1 MTTDNLCLNCLEPSS
16 TQPCPGCGWGSGD
29 EPDNPSALPPGTLLN
44 KRFRLAKSLG
54 QGGFGITYLAFDETL
69 EIRLAVKEYLPQ
81 DFALRSH
88 DAQTVLPKSRN
99 EENFNFGLE
108 RFVKEARMLARFIN
122 HPGIVGVRDFFKENS
137 TAYLV
142 MDYVEGRSLKVY
154 LAENEGQLPWDEA
167 VGIMIP
173 VLDALRAVHQE
184 IDTDGEPMLH
194 RDIAPDNIYI
204 TKDLRVEL
212 LDFGAA
218 RYASGEHSRSLSV
231 VLKEGYAPEEQ
242 YRRKG
247 KQGPWTDVYSCGAT
261 LYRMVTGELP
271 DNALDRLEDDELRTP
286 SELGIEIPHESE
298 EALMMALKVRRRDRM
313 QSVEELIEVL
323 KPNGESE
330 KPSVDVSEKLE
341 PTPITV
347 EENTNTGLVEKPN
360 YTENKPSQSQKQ
372 HTKFKDL
379 DGLTKWA
386 KRFLFLNVILSVF
399 AVVFGILEY
408 QLLLDYKNGFYK
420 SAELANAAGEASDA
434 RTSTLGI
441 IQIITF
447 ILSGIIILKWI
458 YRANYNARQ
467 LGAKGMVFTSGWSIG
482 WYFIP
487 IANMWKPYQA
497 MKEIWK
503 TSSNPQEWKNQ
514 SVSWLL
520 PWWWF
525 FWIVSNFT
533 GNASLR
539 MAIKVDDLND
549 YFNLNLV
556 TQFSEITSLAM
567 TLIFIAIIS
576 RVHIMQIYR
585 TKF

>member
-1 MTTDNLCLNCLEPSS
+1 MTKDTLCLNCLEPSS
-16 TQPCPGCGWGSGD
+16 TQPCPECGWSSGD

-81 DFALRSH
+81 DFAQRSH
-88 DAQTVLPKSRN
+88 DAQAVVPKSKN

-108 RFVKEARMLARFIN
+108 RFVKEARMLARFID

-142 MDYVEGRSLKVY
+142 MDYLEGRSLKEY

-204 TKDLRVEL
+204 TKDSRVEL

-218 RYASGEHSRSLSV
+218 RYASGELSRSLSV

-261 LYRMVTGELP
+261 LYRMITGELP

-298 EALMMALKVRRRDRM
+298 EALMLA
-313 QSVEELIEVL
+313 EEHAGQIDMMI
-323 KPNGESE
+323 S
-330 KPSVDVSEKLE
+330 DVIM
-341 PTPITV
+341 P
-347 EENTNTGLVEKPN
+347 G
-360 YTENKPSQSQKQ
+360 
-372 HTKFKDL
+372 L
-379 DGLTKWA
+379 DGPSLLKKA
-386 KRFLFLNVILSVF
+386 RKYLGDAPVMFISGYAESDFSDLLQDEAGGSFLPKP
-399 AVVFGILEY
+399 
-408 QLLLDYKNGFYK
+408 LDIKTL
-420 SAELANAAGEASDA
+420 AERVKQELHAG
-434 RTSTLGI
+434 
-441 IQIITF
+441 
-447 ILSGIIILKWI
+447 
-458 YRANYNARQ
+458 
-467 LGAKGMVFTSGWSIG
+467 
-482 WYFIP
+482 
-487 IANMWKPYQA
+487 
-497 MKEIWK
+497 
-503 TSSNPQEWKNQ
+503 
-514 SVSWLL
+514 
-520 PWWWF
+520 
-525 FWIVSNFT
+525 
-533 GNASLR
+533 
-539 MAIKVDDLND
+539 
-549 YFNLNLV
+549 
-556 TQFSEITSLAM
+556 
-567 TLIFIAIIS
+567 
-576 RVHIMQIYR
+576 
-585 TKF
+585 